1 MKTHCLAVRKGVVGI
16 LCNGRPAISAN
27 GKPANR
33 YKGDVMDILNTIKE
47 TAESSKRVLIPSTLL
62 EHGVTCGRCKC
73 LSEPKSRGR
82 YMRKIY
88 SKSGLWK
95 NRNGKKPHSVL
106 ETIKGNGVC
115 AENTPQRIEISPGRT
130 CVLTISIV

>member
-1 MKTHCLAVRKGVVGI
+1 MKTHCLAIRKGVVGI
-16 LCNGRPAISAN
+16 LCNGRPAVGAS

-33 YKGDVMDILNTIKE
+33 YKGDIMDILSTIKE
-47 TAESSKRVLIPSTLL
+47 TSESSKRVLIPSSLL
-62 EHGVTCGRCKC
+62 EHEVSCGRCKC
-73 LSEPKSRGR
+73 LSEPQSRRR

-95 NRNGKKPHSVL
+95 NRSGKKTHDVL

-115 AENTPQRIEISPGRT
+115 AEKTSQRIEISPGKT
-130 CVLTISIV
+130 CILTIHVV

>member
-1 MKTHCLAVRKGVVGI
+1 MKTHCLAIRRGVVGI
-16 LCNGRPAISAN
+16 LCNGRPAISPK
-27 GKPANR
+27 GKAANR
-33 YKGDVMDILNTIKE
+33 YKGDVMDILSTIKE
-47 TAESSKRVLIPSTLL
+47 TAESSKRVLIPSSLL
-62 EHGVTCGRCKC
+62 EHEVSCGRCKC
-73 LSEPKSRGR
+73 LSEPQSRSR

-115 AENTPQRIEISPGRT
+115 AEKTSQRIEISHGKT
-130 CVLTISIV
+130 CILTIHVV